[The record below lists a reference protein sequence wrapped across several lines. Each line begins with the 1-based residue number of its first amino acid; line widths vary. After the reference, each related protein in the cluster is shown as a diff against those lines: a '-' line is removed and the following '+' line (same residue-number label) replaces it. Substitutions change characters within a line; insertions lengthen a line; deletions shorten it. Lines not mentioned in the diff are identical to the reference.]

1 MAYRVLTHA
10 RFRITLPGSEI
21 SWGGNFPDV
30 QWAACVGEEE
40 RGKEVQGQ
48 GESIPLTHV
57 TSDNY
62 CVKSSRTP
70 YGVSKWLFRNIKE
83 ICETAHEIL
92 FTPLPPKK
100 DDPEDGQL

>member
-1 MAYRVLTHA
+1 M
-10 RFRITLPGSEI
+10 
-21 SWGGNFPDV
+21 GGNFPDV
-30 QWAACVGEEE
+30 PVGGMCVGEEE
-40 RGKEVQGQ
+40 RGEEVQGQ

-62 CVKSSRTP
+62 CVETTSSRMS

-92 FTPLPPKK
+92 FTLPPKK
-100 DDPEDGQL
+100 DNPEDGQL